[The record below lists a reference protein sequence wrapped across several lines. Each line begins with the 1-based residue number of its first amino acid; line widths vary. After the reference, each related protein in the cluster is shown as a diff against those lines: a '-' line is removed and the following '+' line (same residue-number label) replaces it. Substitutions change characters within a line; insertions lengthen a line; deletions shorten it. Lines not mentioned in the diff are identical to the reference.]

1 MIVRLLKLL
10 TLLLFI
16 NLVGCATY
24 HNMDTKSNYE
34 YALDAINRGDN
45 DAGYRLLESYYES
58 DKIPNGKKSANKAK
72 ADQLF
77 KRKQVLVIAGLNTF
91 SETSFNET
99 LKRHQGNKSR
109 AVKEEV
115 DRLKIFQRISPK
127 LYTKALANF
136 KSYFGNTPEY
146 FIAEDIRKEKAR
158 VASIERYSIL
168 KERLKNAKVTT
179 KKLKSGATF
188 TNVTFAGSLQPNFNL
203 GCISINEVTNK
214 HNPPALIYAAIK
226 CIKQDKHIQANDLI
240 TTGLGFAYYDLK
252 RLADRS
258 ARGARNVLVTRAF
271 SGLTEQ
277 ERKKNIRVGKK
288 MKFNPKKV
296 KAYCTQ
302 LKKIG
307 VPSYEPQWAILHG
320 LGVYQEPRNGHY
332 LANVDKNALWQE
344 VLRNRCTPPKNN
356 K

>member
-1 MIVRLLKLL
+1 MIVHLLKLL
-10 TLLLFI
+10 TPLLFI

-58 DKIPNGKKSANKAK
+58 DKNLDGEKGANIAK

-77 KRKQVLVIAGLNTF
+77 KRKPFLVIAGLNTF
-91 SETSFNET
+91 SATSFDET
-99 LKRHQGNKSR
+99 LKRYQGNKSS
-109 AVKEEV
+109 AIKEEI

-127 LYTKALANF
+127 LHATALANF
-136 KSYFGNTPEY
+136 KSYFGNTPEF
-146 FIAEDIRKEKAR
+146 FIAEDIRKEKAKE
-158 VASIERYSIL
+158 ASIERYSIL

-179 KKLKSGATF
+179 KKINSGATF
-188 TNVTFAGSLQPNFNL
+188 TNVTFAGSLQPNFKL

-288 MKFNPKKV
+288 MKSNPKKV
-296 KAYCTQ
+296 KAYCAQ
-302 LKKIG
+302 LKRIG
-307 VPSYEPQWAILHG
+307 APSYEPQWAILHG
-320 LGVYQEPRNGHY
+320 LGVYQEPRNGYY
-332 LANVDKNALWQE
+332 LSDVDEQVLWQE
-344 VLRNRCTPPKNN
+344 VLRNRCTPLKNS